1 MSESRNI
8 TSPAVK
14 AINAL
19 PRARAIKLHGSIFM
33 EAGNPDVF
41 ACATIAKPYAET
53 FALEG
58 KRAKKG
64 PRVLQQKRL
73 ASWAAAGAVT
83 GIFHTVA
90 EAVAIVQGDE
100 AIRATCLARC
110 RLDELPE

>member
-19 PRARAIKLHGSIFM
+19 PGARAIKLHGSIFM
-33 EAGNPDVF
+33 EAGHPDVL
-41 ACATIAKPYAET
+41 ACVNGRT

-110 RLDELPE
+110 RLDDLPE

>member
-1 MSESRNI
+1 VSESRNI

-19 PRARAIKLHGSIFM
+19 PGARAIKLHGSIFM
-33 EAGNPDVF
+33 EAGNPDLL
-41 ACATIAKPYAET
+41 ACATIARPYAEF

-58 KRAKKG
+58 KRIRKG
-64 PRVLQQKRL
+64 PRVLQQRRL
-73 ASWAAAGAVT
+73 ASWAAAGAVA

-100 AIRATCLARC
+100 EARAAAFSRIGL
-110 RLDELPE
+110 